1 MKLGL
6 FAVAFAIPVTALLLA
21 SAPLSA
27 APADVN
33 AQSFY
38 TDAVAVEGKG
48 MAAMFD
54 KRTKPMVA
62 QMRDAGTRARAAN
75 EAANA
80 RGAPLY
86 CVPEAA
92 RKKGLDPKAVIAMLG
107 RLPESERRSLS
118 LADAWQ
124 RALVRSYP
132 CR

>member
-1 MKLGL
+1 MKPVRI
-6 FAVAFAIPVTALLLA
+6 AIAAIAFMAS
-21 SAPLSA
+21 SAPLWA

-33 AQSFY
+33 AQQFY
-38 TDAVAVEGKG
+38 SEALALEQKG

-54 KRTKPMVA
+54 KRTRPMMA
-62 QMRDAGTRARAAN
+62 QMRDAGARARAVN
-75 EAANA
+75 EAATG
-80 RGAPLY
+80 RGHPLY

-92 RKKGLDPKAVIAMLG
+92 RKKGLDPRAVLAMLG

-124 RALVRSYP
+124 RALIRTYP